1 MSSRNQKAQAL
12 KKQEQAKQ
20 PFQVIENDNQ
30 NQAAYQQFQ
39 AQQQQQFAAQAAAQ
53 AAYNQA
59 MQQFSPQQQNPF
71 AQFNP
76 FAQQQQ
82 NPFAQQQQNPFA
94 QQQQNPFAQ
103 QQQFAAR
110 QEEQE
115 EEQEEA
121 RNYVAHRNY
130 AEYNNDDVNP
140 DVEARRNRAQ
150 YVGNI
155 ITALYE
161 IIAARKNANP
171 EASYTAHLHQEGSA
185 ALARKMMSDAA
196 NATFTLLSSEE
207 SKYAVDDA
215 SNVIY
220 DLLVML
226 EAKGYDVTD
235 LCGMLEQKI
244 EESEGDVGALVDG
257 NFQDNPRYYQQ
268 NIENNEEESRQSK
281 SSAQPRQASPKAKKA
296 KAPKASAKARQA
308 APKAKAQK
316 AAAQPR
322 QAAPKAKAQ
331 KAAAQPRQAAPKAKA
346 PKSNQ

>member
-12 KKQEQAKQ
+12 KKQEQARQ
-20 PFQVIENDNQ
+20 PFQVIENDSQ
-30 NQAAYQQFQ
+30 SQAAYQQFQ

-53 AAYNQA
+53 SAYNQA
-59 MQQFSPQQQNPF
+59 MQQFNPFAQQQLNAQQNPF

-76 FAQQQQ
+76 FAQQQ
-82 NPFAQQQQNPFA
+82 AQQNPFA
-94 QQQQNPFAQ
+94 QQ
-103 QQQFAAR
+103 
-110 QEEQE
+110 EEQE
-115 EEQEEA
+115 EQ
-121 RNYVAHRNY
+121 RSFSPSRNY
-130 AEYNNDDVNP
+130 AEYNNDEVNP

-257 NFQDNPRYYQQ
+257 NFQDNPKYYQQ
-268 NIENNEEESRQSK
+268 SIQNQEEEEEEEEEEEARQ
-281 SSAQPRQASPKAKKA
+281 AQPKKAAAPRQAQPKKAQAKKA
-296 KAPKASAKARQA
+296 A
-308 APKAKAQK
+308 APK
-316 AAAQPR
+316 
-322 QAAPKAKAQ
+322 
-331 KAAAQPRQAAPKAKA
+331 
-346 PKSNQ
+346 KSSKK

>member
-12 KKQEQAKQ
+12 KKQEQARQ
-20 PFQVIENDNQ
+20 PFQVIENDSQ
-30 NQAAYQQFQ
+30 SQAAYQQFQ

-53 AAYNQA
+53 SAYNQA
-59 MQQFSPQQQNPF
+59 MQQFNPFAQQQLN

-76 FAQQQQ
+76 FAQQQ
-82 NPFAQQQQNPFA
+82 AQQNPFA
-94 QQQQNPFAQ
+94 QQQLNAQFNPFAQQQAQQNPFAQ
-103 QQQFAAR
+103 QQAQQNPFAQQQE

-115 EEQEEA
+115 EQEEQ
-121 RNYVAHRNY
+121 RSFSPSRNY
-130 AEYNNDDVNP
+130 AEYNNDEANP

-257 NFQDNPRYYQQ
+257 NFQDNPKYYQQ
-268 NIENNEEESRQSK
+268 SIQNQEEEEEEARQ
-281 SSAQPRQASPKAKKA
+281 AQPKKAQAKKA
-296 KAPKASAKARQA
+296 TAPKKAQAKKAA
-308 APKAKAQK
+308 APK
-316 AAAQPR
+316 
-322 QAAPKAKAQ
+322 
-331 KAAAQPRQAAPKAKA
+331 
-346 PKSNQ
+346 KSSKK